1 MYASPENAA
10 SPPYDA
16 LYGKPIGMPACG
28 RVEPVTMGQS
38 RDASAD
44 SQALTKREGGKETT
58 MTDYDNFGEPWLLDR
73 TPASGDAYDP
83 ALDREHA

>member
-1 MYASPENAA
+1 M
-10 SPPYDA
+10 DA
-16 LYGKPIGMPACG
+16 RGQPQWDNPVMPDTDTAIH
-28 RVEPVTMGQS
+28 RRLP
-38 RDASAD
+38 RHR
-44 SQALTKREGGKETT
+44 TKREGGKETT

>member
-1 MYASPENAA
+1 
-10 SPPYDA
+10 
-16 LYGKPIGMPACG
+16 
-28 RVEPVTMGQS
+28 MGQS

-73 TPASGDAYDP
+73 TPASGGAYDP
-83 ALDREHA
+83 ALDREHE